1 MVEPLIFVNSYA
13 IKEGKLDAYKDAVPE
28 WLQFLETNHPR
39 MLHFGAYI
47 NEAGTEVTVVQVH
60 PDAESMDY
68 QLKLIDGEV
77 QKWAEYIE
85 WDGMDILVCG
95 SPSEALLE
103 GMRQTAGS
111 GIPVSIKTPLA
122 GFRRLPGT

>member
-1 MVEPLIFVNSYA
+1 MAEPLIFVNSYA
-13 IKEGKLDAYKDAVPE
+13 IKEGELDAYKDAVPD

-85 WDGMDILVCG
+85 WDGMNVLVCG
-95 SPSEALLE
+95 TPSEATIE
-103 GMRQTAGS
+103 GMRKTAGS
-111 GIPVSIKTPLA
+111 GIPVSIKRPLG
-122 GFRRLPGT
+122 GFSRLRQT